1 MEKINKIMQL
11 NLIAV
16 KKKDIWVFDHE
27 HQNTIEEPLCNGT
40 ELVMN
45 EYFEI
50 DMKRQAKDGDQLKII
65 VNTESFDDYDTELKL
80 QETDENGSVYFDTE
94 LYEELWLCPWLQG
107 YFGYIPQSL
116 FVKIDA
122 VNPGKVAFE
131 KTMRTGV
138 NPFSKYLKNER

>member
-1 MEKINKIMQL
+1 MQL
-11 NLIAV
+11 SLIAV

-65 VNTESFDDYDTELKL
+65 VSTESFDNYDTELKL
-80 QETDENGSVYFDTE
+80 QETDENGSVYFDAE

-138 NPFSKYLKNER
+138 NPFYKYLKNER

>member
-11 NLIAV
+11 SLIAV
-16 KKKDIWVFDHE
+16 KKKNIWVFDHE

-65 VNTESFDDYDTELKL
+65 VSTESFDNYDTELKL
-80 QETDENGSVYFDTE
+80 QETDENGSVYFDAE

-122 VNPGKVAFE
+122 INPGKVSFE

>member
-1 MEKINKIMQL
+1 MQL
-11 NLIAV
+11 SLIAV

-65 VNTESFDDYDTELKL
+65 VNTEVFDDYDTELKL

-94 LYEELWLCPWLQG
+94 LYEELWLCNWLQG
-107 YFGYIPQSL
+107 YFGHVPEKLY
-116 FVKIDA
+116 VKIDA
-122 VNPGKVAFE
+122 VNPGRVSFE

-138 NPFSKYLKNER
+138 NPFYKYLKNER